1 MESILTDAIWTFEVI
16 VAAELFCLYV
26 FHDRLRFPWRR
37 LILCILPTA
46 CVAAVIEAFLVPVL
60 GNLKGVL
67 VLLLLLVIGVFAL
80 RVATNEPIGIV
91 LFVLYLAAQVQY
103 ICQSVTWFVYALWF
117 PSMLEGDYTWPDMI
131 NFGIPILLLT
141 PLFAVAGRRIYRN
154 LRRVSSKQSARMWLL
169 PFLFLLLNLLQVI
182 FYPMDNFA
190 AEGVKIMIGLCAFLT
205 YSQMSSAI
213 SHAAKAAQ
221 ETADC
226 AQMAHQ
232 LDLQR
237 ARMEDLESHAEEMKR
252 IRHDSRQHVHVLR
265 GLLEK
270 EAVGEAL
277 AYLKDYDTSMA
288 EAAQPPLCDN
298 FVADT
303 LCRRYEALAKQAGI
317 AVTLALSLPKEPGIA
332 GNDLAI
338 VLGNLWENAVAAALD
353 AQGERRFIRL
363 RVQPSADKV
372 LIRMEN
378 GHGGTILQEDGRLLS
393 TKPGREQAEGIGTAS
408 VRAVAARYGGMAEF
422 TYTPEIFTAA
432 VMLCTQA

>member
-1 MESILTDAIWTFEVI
+1 MESMITNAIWTFEVV
-16 VAAELFCLYV
+16 VAAELFCLHV
-26 FHDRLRFPWRR
+26 FYDRLRFPWRR
-37 LILCILPTA
+37 LILCILPIA

-60 GNLKGVL
+60 NNLGNVL
-67 VLLLLLVIGVFAL
+67 VLLLLLVVGVFAL
-80 RVATNEPIGIV
+80 RVVTSEPIGIV
-91 LFVLYLAAQVQY
+91 LFVLYLAAHVQY

-117 PSMLEGDYTWPDMI
+117 PAMLEGDYTWPDI
-131 NFGIPILLLT
+131 ISFGLPILLLT
-141 PLFAVAGRRIYRN
+141 PLFAVAGRHVYRN
-154 LRRVSSKQSARMWLL
+154 LQRVSSKQFARMWLL
-169 PFLFLLLNLLQVI
+169 PLLFLLLNLLQVI
-182 FYPMDNFA
+182 FYPIDKFA

-205 YSQMSSAI
+205 YSQMASAV
-213 SHAAKAAQ
+213 SNAARAAQ
-221 ETADC
+221 ETAER

-252 IRHDSRQHVHVLR
+252 IRHDRRQHVHVLR

-270 EAVGEAL
+270 KAVDEAL
-277 AYLKDYDTSMA
+277 TYLDDYDNSMA
-288 EAAQPPLCDN
+288 EAIQPPLCDN

-303 LCRRYEALAKQAGI
+303 LCRRYETLAKQAGI
-317 AVTLALSLPKEPGIA
+317 EVTLALSLPKEPGIA

-363 RVQPSADKV
+363 RVQPAADKV

-378 GHGGTILQEDGRLLS
+378 GYGGTIVQEDGRLLS

-408 VRAVAARYGGMAEF
+408 VRAVAVRYGGMAEF
-422 TYTPEIFTAA
+422 TYTPETFTAA
-432 VMLCTQA
+432 VMLCTQV

>member
-1 MESILTDAIWTFEVI
+1 MESMITLAIWAFEV
-16 VAAELFCLYV
+16 VAAAELFCLYV

-37 LILCILPTA
+37 LILFVLSIA
-46 CVAAVIEAFLVPVL
+46 CVGAAIAALLIPVL
-60 GNLKGVL
+60 DSRGGLL
-67 VLLLLLVIGVFAL
+67 VLLLLLMIGGVVL
-80 RVATNEPIGIV
+80 RVVTREPIGSV
-91 LFVLYLAAQVQY
+91 MFVLYLAAHVQY

-117 PSMLEGDYTWPDMI
+117 PSMLEGDYTWPDII

-141 PLFAVAGRRIYRN
+141 PLFAVACRRIYRN
-154 LRRVSSKQSARMWLL
+154 LRRVSSKQFARMWLL
-169 PFLFLLLNLLQVI
+169 PFLFLLLSILQVI
-182 FYPMDNFA
+182 FYPMEQFA

-205 YSQMSSAI
+205 YSQMASAI
-213 SHAAKAAQ
+213 SNAARAAQ
-221 ETADC
+221 ETADR

-252 IRHDSRQHVHVLR
+252 IRHDRRQHVHVLR

-270 EAVGEAL
+270 GAVGEAL
-277 AYLKDYDTSMA
+277 TYLNDYDNSMA
-288 EAAQPPLCDN
+288 EAVQPPLCDN

-317 AVTLALSLPKEPGIA
+317 EVTLTLSLPKEPGIA
-332 GNDLAI
+332 SSDLAV

-353 AQGERRFIRL
+353 AQGEHRFIRL
-363 RVQPSADKV
+363 QVQPAADKV

-378 GHGGTILQEDGRLLS
+378 GYGGTIVQEDGRLLS

-408 VRAVAARYGGMAEF
+408 VRTVAARYGGMAEF

-432 VMLCTQA
+432 VMLCTQV